1 MSAIENSAT
10 GGSQCLA
17 IGVHLDVGDYFSAS
31 MSIYSDL
38 TSEANIAA
46 YDIDCSC
53 TDNCTNANCVCYGC
67 HPAPSRQMLQ
77 SPEDIV
83 SSLKDPWQAQRLN
96 LEKHGALETETS
108 IGIFYNN
115 DTLLLHLAIILCQ
128 SGKQEVVWEY
138 DSGIAIYTARV
149 YSNIPHEW
157 RMQIL
162 QNMPPDVLLAARRE
176 VGQGMVFPPANTGT
190 DQKDILHAE
199 CCYLAV
205 VEPWAAAALVLNSVQ
220 EEEFATLLL
229 QEMGDTDST
238 PYKDA
243 CASLVQLE
251 LSSSEKRSS
260 AAAALPYR
268 LRLKLN
274 WWSAHADLLPSL
286 RNREKDI
293 YKAVDTALRCNRK
306 EDPRWTA
313 YLQELE
319 KQTEEPR
326 QQIESLKKKLKAG
339 EISPGDEYYQNLQ
352 QIKGLWGWL

>member
-1 MSAIENSAT
+1 
-10 GGSQCLA
+10 
-17 IGVHLDVGDYFSAS
+17 
-31 MSIYSDL
+31 
-38 TSEANIAA
+38 
-46 YDIDCSC
+46 
-53 TDNCTNANCVCYGC
+53 
-67 HPAPSRQMLQ
+67 
-77 SPEDIV
+77 
-83 SSLKDPWQAQRLN
+83 
-96 LEKHGALETETS
+96 
-108 IGIFYNN
+108 
-115 DTLLLHLAIILCQ
+115 
-128 SGKQEVVWEY
+128 
-138 DSGIAIYTARV
+138 
-149 YSNIPHEW
+149 
-157 RMQIL
+157 MQIL
-162 QNMPPDVLLAARRE
+162 QSMPLDVLLAARRE
-176 VGQGMVFPPANTGT
+176 VGQGMVFPSANTGT

-199 CCYLAV
+199 CHYLAV

-293 YKAVDTALRCNRK
+293 YEAVVTALRCNRK